1 MSSDLRAELGG
12 AIQPALLT
20 SIIGSAMDAI
30 LALDSEQ
37 RIVLFNPGA
46 ERVFRCP
53 ASDAMGEKLDR
64 FLPERYRNTHRNF
77 VDQFGITHTTSRS
90 MGHLRPLAALR
101 ADGEEFPIEAT
112 ISNVD
117 IDGQTYYAAIVRDI
131 SGRRDAEIAFQKQ
144 AALLDLAYDA
154 IFTWDWGGAIT
165 SWNRGAERLYGYS
178 REEAIGKISHL
189 LLKTAHP
196 QGVTAVHQALYAH
209 GVWEGELIHTRKD
222 GSEVVVESR
231 HVIVHDGDDSYVLE
245 ANRDATAS
253 KRAEAER
260 ARVLAQEAA
269 ARAEASAAAAERD
282 RLHEILSRLPSGV
295 YIVQSTDRS
304 LTFANSPFRD
314 LIQLP
319 GSSEDISPRY
329 GVDFSF
335 LRADG
340 TPLPVNERPGLRA
353 LQGERVH
360 NQQLLLERSDGSQV
374 PITAHAAPLG
384 EDMFGSTHAIVVVQ
398 DVAQLRQAEQLK
410 DDFLALVSH
419 EFRTPLTAIHG
430 GAHLLSNAGDSLD
443 EETRRELLAD
453 VAAESERLDRML
465 GNMLSLANVMAG
477 RLPVVTEPVLI
488 APLARRA
495 AEVIANRSP
504 LHRFE
509 VEIPANLPPVEADP
523 DLLDQ
528 VMRNLYENAVKYAP
542 AGGPIR
548 TTASRDGDSVTISVT
563 DEGIGIAPEHVD
575 TVFER
580 FRRVGG
586 DPRVR
591 GMGLGLYLSRHLVEA
606 QGGHIW
612 VTSPGQG
619 LGARFS
625 VTLRIAREWSDA
637 ETLDGNTVEDEG

>member
-1 MSSDLRAELGG
+1 MA
-12 AIQPALLT
+12 
-20 SIIGSAMDAI
+20 
-30 LALDSEQ
+30 
-37 RIVLFNPGA
+37 
-46 ERVFRCP
+46 
-53 ASDAMGEKLDR
+53 K
-64 FLPERYRNTHRNF
+64 
-77 VDQFGITHTTSRS
+77 
-90 MGHLRPLAALR
+90 
-101 ADGEEFPIEAT
+101 FPIEAT

-453 VAAESERLDRML
+453 VVAESERLDRML

-612 VTSPGQG
+612 VTSPGPG

-637 ETLDGNTVEDEG
+637 ETPDGNTVEDEG

>member
-1 MSSDLRAELGG
+1 
-12 AIQPALLT
+12 
-20 SIIGSAMDAI
+20 MDAI
-30 LALDSEQ
+30 IALDSEQ
-37 RIVLFNPGA
+37 RIVIFNPGA
-46 ERVFRCP
+46 ERVFHCP
-53 ASDAMGEKLDR
+53 ASDAIGDKLDR
-64 FLPERYRNTHRNF
+64 FLPERYRNTHRHF
-77 VDQFGITHTTSRS
+77 VEKFGITQTTSRS

-117 IDGQTYYAAIVRDI
+117 IDGETYYAAIVRDI
-131 SGRRDAEIAFQKQ
+131 SGRREAEIALQKQ

-165 SWNRGAERLYGYS
+165 SWNRGAARLYGYT
-178 REEAIGKISHL
+178 RDEAIGQISHL
-189 LLKTAHP
+189 LLKTTHP
-196 QGVTAVHQALYAH
+196 EGVSAVHEALYER
-209 GVWEGELIHTRKD
+209 GVWEGELTHTRKD
-222 GSEVVVESR
+222 GSEVAVESR
-231 HVIVHDGDDSYVLE
+231 HVIAHDGEDSYVLE
-245 ANRDATAS
+245 ANRDATES
-253 KRAEAER
+253 KRAAAES

-314 LIQLP
+314 LIQMP
-319 GSSEDISPRY
+319 GTSDDQSPGY
-329 GVDFSF
+329 GRDFSF

-353 LQGERVH
+353 LHGERVY
-360 NQQLLLERSDGSQV
+360 NQQLLLERKDGSQV

-384 EDMFGSTHAIVVVQ
+384 ADVFGSSHAIVVIQ

-419 EFRTPLTAIHG
+419 EFRTPLTAING
-430 GAHLLSNAGDSLD
+430 GAHLLSDAGDSLD
-443 EETRRELLAD
+443 DETKRELLAD
-453 VAAESERLDRML
+453 VVAESERLDRML

-477 RLPVVTEPVLI
+477 RLPVVTEPVLL

-495 AEVIANRSP
+495 AEAISMRSP
-504 LHRFE
+504 LHSFT
-509 VEIPANLPPVEADP
+509 VEIPANFPAVEADP
-523 DLLDQ
+523 DLFDQ
-528 VMRNLYENAVKYAP
+528 VIRNLYENAVKYAP

-548 TTASRDGDSVTISVT
+548 TTATRNGEWVTITIT
-563 DEGIGIAPEHVD
+563 DTGIGIAPEHVD
-575 TVFER
+575 SVFER

-606 QGGHIW
+606 QDGHIW
-612 VTSPGQG
+612 VTSPGPG
-619 LGARFS
+619 LGASFS
-625 VTLRIAREWSDA
+625 VTLRIARGWSEEDGPDDEA
-637 ETLDGNTVEDEG
+637 EGEE